1 MKSVSLEEADK
12 AGVPAFKA
20 SYPTGE
26 AVVFYREAEIIDD
39 TPQEGVALYANLT
52 RAEMHALACGGRV
65 RLFMPDIQTPPLV
78 RFTVLADQPVS
89 LGYSGDTIDYLA
101 RLAYTAG
108 TVGRAT
114 KWEEAPDAL
123 RDLYRT
129 KVVAIIQAIKTMAD
143 RRGAEKA
150 EAEAKP

>member
-1 MKSVSLEEADK
+1 MKSVRLDEAEK
-12 AGVPAFKA
+12 AGVSAFKA

-26 AVVFYREAEIIDD
+26 AVLFYREAEIIDD

-78 RFTVLADQPVS
+78 RFTIIADQPVS
-89 LGYSGDTIDYLA
+89 TGYSDDAIDYLA

-108 TVGRAT
+108 TIGRAT
-114 KWEEAPDAL
+114 KWEEAPDAM

-129 KVVAIIQAIKTMAD
+129 KVTAILQALKTMAE
-143 RRGAEKA
+143 RRES
-150 EAEAKP
+150 EQAEAKP